1 MIVILAL
8 HDANSAAPVDEFS
21 DGLAALGDA
30 LNGVGAPCTLLRGSA
45 QELLAA
51 WEGIDTAARL
61 LIDLRLIGDFAAYA
75 QELIAR
81 GAAAIVLHRQA
92 LGPDDPALSEA
103 ARALLARL
111 PHILVPSLIVADALV
126 DRYEIPR
133 AQVHLLSPGIA
144 DFAVAQREM
153 EDGCA
158 ILTIGALVPES
169 GHDLLLRALD
179 RLFDLDWTLTIV
191 GASVGKMAHEEE
203 LRALAQE
210 GHCAGRVRFVDGR
223 DSAVIEAAWRAAD
236 IFALTARWCANDAAT
251 RAALR
256 RGVPVAL
263 CAGGAAAEV
272 VSLGCG
278 VIVAPG
284 DAALYS
290 KALRRMIFDRA
301 LRASMALAAR
311 DLGASLPDWPTQARA
326 LLKILT
332 A

>member
-223 DSAVIEAAWRAAD
+223 DSDRGGLARGGYFRAYRTLVRERRGNARGAAPRCAGRAVRRRRGRGGG
-236 IFALTARWCANDAAT
+236 LSG
-251 RAALR
+251 LR
-256 RGVPVAL
+256 RDCRARRRCAL
-263 CAGGAAAEV
+263 FKGAAQ
-272 VSLGCG
+272 
-278 VIVAPG
+278 
-284 DAALYS
+284 D
-290 KALRRMIFDRA
+290 
-301 LRASMALAAR
+301 
-311 DLGASLPDWPTQARA
+311 DL
-326 LLKILT
+326 
-332 A
+332 